1 MRHKKHA
8 LVCAAGLWLTLL
20 AGIADAQQRPD
31 LNSLSVEDLA
41 NVEVTSVSRKAQKL
55 LDVPAAVFVITQDD
69 IQRSGATS
77 IPEVLRIVPGLEV
90 ARINGSEWA
99 ISARGF
105 NRRYAN
111 KLLVLIDGRTVYD
124 TLNGG
129 VFWNLQDMVLED
141 IDRIEVIR
149 GPGGTLWGANAA
161 NGIINII
168 TKHSVETQGNLLSAG
183 HGTAEGSFLSA
194 RHGGS
199 FWGSGNYRAYVKTH
213 DRAES
218 VTESGI
224 ARADGSDLVKVGTRA
239 DWSTKSGNS
248 FMAQAD
254 AYRAGSSGTTTLVDP
269 SQPFAGPRVGLSHYN
284 GSSALLRWSSTQ
296 SKRSDTELQ
305 IFYDRNVVSEPQ
317 LGYRQSV
324 LDVDFQHQF
333 KFGPRSNLTW
343 GAEYR
348 GSRDHTSNTNLVAI
362 SPANF
367 SRTLVTAF
375 AQEELQ
381 LADKARMTVGSKFLY
396 DKTYHLQLQPSL
408 RLMYRPSKTQA
419 LWVAATDGVRTPSR
433 FELDS
438 TMHLASFR
446 GANDRRVWSRSF
458 RAAPSIPNA

>member
-194 RHGGS
+194 RHGWKRPGQ
-199 FWGSGNYRAYVKTH
+199 SGDPCR
-213 DRAES
+213 
-218 VTESGI
+218 
-224 ARADGSDLVKVGTRA
+224 LVHQERQQLHG
-239 DWSTKSGNS
+239 
-248 FMAQAD
+248 
-254 AYRAGSSGTTTLVDP
+254 AGGC
-269 SQPFAGPRVGLSHYN
+269 LS
-284 GSSALLRWSSTQ
+284 R
-296 SKRSDTELQ
+296 R
-305 IFYDRNVVSEPQ
+305 Q
-317 LGYRQSV
+317 LG
-324 LDVDFQHQF
+324 H
-333 KFGPRSNLTW
+333 N
-343 GAEYR
+343 
-348 GSRDHTSNTNLVAI
+348 H
-362 SPANF
+362 
-367 SRTLVTAF
+367 
-375 AQEELQ
+375 
-381 LADKARMTVGSKFLY
+381 AR
-396 DKTYHLQLQPSL
+396 
-408 RLMYRPSKTQA
+408 
-419 LWVAATDGVRTPSR
+419 
-433 FELDS
+433 
-438 TMHLASFR
+438 
-446 GANDRRVWSRSF
+446 
-458 RAAPSIPNA
+458 